1 MTYSRKTSGQTVILP
16 SGEEPFNNT
25 GVNLPFLTP
34 VCIDPTTGLI
44 STVDV
49 SDEIKARTVYGVL
62 ANTSMNGAKAE
73 VTSIGRIVDVLVV
86 GNFGD
91 SIYVSKIGTL
101 TNIPPAIGVGGFV
114 AGDFSIEVGFIA
126 KNLLNPLQ
134 KDLVV
139 RVIQPTQL

>member
-1 MTYSRKTSGQTVILP
+1 MSYSRNTSGKTLIMP

-25 GVNLPFLTP
+25 GVSLPFLTP
-34 VCIDPTTGLI
+34 VCIDPTNGLI
-44 STVDV
+44 TTIDV
-49 SDEIKARTVYGVL
+49 SDEIKSRTTYGVL
-62 ANTSMNGAKAE
+62 SNTSMNGARAD
-73 VTSIGRIVDVLVV
+73 VTSIGRIPDVLVV

-101 TNIPPAIGVGGFV
+101 TNIPPAIGIGGFI
-114 AGDFSIEVGFIA
+114 AGDFCIEVGFIA